1 MSEPR
6 LFLLDAHALC
16 YRSYFAI
23 KNLTTSYG
31 QATNAVYGFLST
43 LKKILRD
50 FKPDYLAV
58 CFDAGKK
65 TLRQERFKDYKIH
78 RPSMPEDLISQI
90 PLIKKV
96 VEGYH
101 LTVFEMEGFEAD
113 DLIATLTRH
122 AEKNGIEVVIVSD
135 DKDMVQ
141 LINDRVKI
149 YSSRKEMI
157 LGEPQARELF
167 GIDPKRI
174 PDYIGL
180 AGDQTDNIPGV
191 LGIGEVT
198 ARSLINE
205 FGTLE
210 NILSHLNQIKS
221 SKLKEKLGRH
231 KESALL
237 SKELA
242 ILDCHVPLRFD
253 LSSLK
258 VAEPDR
264 EKLFQIFKELEFKKI
279 AEEMSL
285 ELSESESKS
294 DVEIKVLETSD
305 DFQDLLLKA
314 KAHKEF
320 SFLPQCADPLDHT
333 TCARIVFA
341 LKPNDLYLLS
351 IEHLR
356 ELKPILEDPQ
366 IIKITHDVKQ
376 CWKVLH
382 EKKCF
387 IQGKIFDVMLAGYL
401 LNPAQGSYS
410 VENLD
415 WVYLK
420 NSNGRQA
427 QGAKAAGVL
436 LNLYPLLLREL
447 KEKSLLKLF
456 EEIEMPLAYVLFRM
470 ETEGVRL
477 NEELLQ
483 QLSLETGKKIDA
495 ITRQIYKV
503 AAQAEGVS
511 GNAVSINL
519 NSPKQLSVLLFEK
532 LKLPVVKKTKTG
544 FSTDEGVLVKLA
556 EKYEIA
562 SRILEFRQL
571 AKLKSTYID
580 ALPKMINPKTGRVHA
595 YFNQTGT
602 ETGRLS
608 SLTPN
613 LQNIP
618 IRTELGR
625 EIRKAFIPFQ
635 EDHMIISADYS
646 QIELRILGHLSGDQN
661 LRKAFEKEEDI
672 HTYTAA
678 LILDVKEKDVTPQ
691 MRNSA
696 KRVNFGII
704 YGMSAFGL
712 AKDLSISE
720 EEAQEF
726 IDKYFLRYTA
736 VKTFMDNEIKKANEQ
751 GFVLTILNRRR
762 YLPEIKSNNQAIKQ
776 FAERQAINTPV
787 QGSAADLMKLAMI
800 NIQKELERQNLL
812 SRLIITVHDELV
824 FDVPNNETDMMIK
837 LIRQQM
843 EHSLELSVPVKVT
856 IKTGSNWLQ
865 LKEVY

>member
-1 MSEPR
+1 MSEPQ

-23 KNLTTSYG
+23 KNLTTTYG
-31 QATNAVYGFLST
+31 QATNAVYGFLIT

-50 FKPDYLAV
+50 FKPAYLAV

-96 VEGYH
+96 VGAYH
-101 LTVFEMEGFEAD
+101 LPIFEMEGFEAD
-113 DLIATLTRH
+113 DLIATLTRQ
-122 AEKNGIEVVIVSD
+122 AQKNGIEVVIVSD

-141 LINDRVKI
+141 LINDRVKV
-149 YSSRKEMI
+149 YSIRKEMI
-157 LGEPQARELF
+157 LGEAQARELF

-210 NILSHLNQIKS
+210 NILSHLDQVKS
-221 SKLKEKLGRH
+221 PALKEKLQKH
-231 KESALL
+231 KENALL

-242 ILDCHVPLRFD
+242 ILDCQVPIGFD
-253 LSSLK
+253 LSALK
-258 VAEPDR
+258 VGEPNR

-279 AEEMSL
+279 AAEISL
-285 ELSESESKS
+285 ELSTTESEL
-294 DVEIKVLETSD
+294 DVEIKALETGSD
-305 DFQDLLLKA
+305 FEDFLAKA
-314 KAHKEF
+314 KARKEF

-333 TCARIVFA
+333 TCARVVLA
-341 LKPNDLYLLS
+341 LQPDDLTLLS
-351 IEHLR
+351 IERLT
-356 ELKPILEDPQ
+356 ELKPLLEDPQ
-366 IIKITHDVKQ
+366 IVKITHDIKQ
-376 CWKVLH
+376 GWKILH
-382 EKKCF
+382 EKGCF
-387 IQGKIFDVMLAGYL
+387 IKGKIFDVMLAGYL

-410 VENLD
+410 VENLA

-420 NSNGRQA
+420 ESNGRPA

-436 LNLYPLLLREL
+436 LDLYPLLLREL

-477 NEELLQ
+477 DEELLQ
-483 QLSLETGKKIDA
+483 QLSLQTGKKIDA
-495 ITRQIYKV
+495 ATQKIHKI
-503 AAQAEGVS
+503 AAEAEGKEEGFIPV
-511 GNAVSINL
+511 NL

-544 FSTDEGVLVKLA
+544 FSTDEGVLTKLA

-562 SRILEFRQL
+562 SLILEFRQL

-608 SLTPN
+608 SLNPN

-625 EIRKAFIPFQ
+625 EIRKAFIPLKK
-635 EDHMIISADYS
+635 DHIIISADYS
-646 QIELRILGHLSGDQN
+646 QIELRILGHLCGDQN
-661 LRKAFEKEEDI
+661 LKKAFEKDEDI

-720 EEAQEF
+720 VEAQAF
-726 IDKYFLRYTA
+726 IDKYFLRYPS

-762 YLPEIKSNNQAIKQ
+762 YLLEIKSNNQAIRQ

-800 NIQKELERQNLL
+800 NIQKELEKQNLL

-824 FDVPNNETDMMIK
+824 FDVPKDEIATMIK
-837 LIRQQM
+837 LIRRQM

-856 IKTGSNWLQ
+856 IKTGNNWLQ
-865 LKEVY
+865 LKEVS

>member
-23 KNLTTSYG
+23 KNLTTTYG

-101 LTVFEMEGFEAD
+101 LPIFEMEGFEAD
-113 DLIATLTRH
+113 DLIATLTQH
-122 AEKNGIEVVIVSD
+122 AQKNGIEVVIVSD

-141 LINDRVKI
+141 LINDRVKV

-157 LGEPQARELF
+157 LGEVQARELF
-167 GIDPKRI
+167 GIDPQRI

-221 SKLKEKLGRH
+221 PKLKEKLGRH

-242 ILDCHVPLRFD
+242 ILDCHVPIGFD
-253 LSSLK
+253 LSALK
-258 VAEPDR
+258 VGEPNR

-285 ELSESESKS
+285 ELSASESES
-294 DVEIKVLETSD
+294 DIEIKVLETSD
-305 DFQDLLLKA
+305 DFEDLLTKA
-314 KAHKEF
+314 KAQKEF

-333 TCARIVFA
+333 TCATVVLA
-341 LKPNDLYLLS
+341 LKPNELYLLS
-351 IEHLR
+351 IEHLT

-366 IIKITHDVKQ
+366 IVKITHDIKQ
-376 CWKVLH
+376 CWKILH
-382 EKKCF
+382 ERGCF
-387 IQGKIFDVMLAGYL
+387 IKGKIFDVMLAGYL

-410 VENLD
+410 VENLA

-420 NSNGRQA
+420 DSNGRQA

-436 LNLYPLLLREL
+436 LDLYPFLLREL

-477 NEELLQ
+477 DEELLK
-483 QLSLETGKKIDA
+483 QLSLETEKKIDA
-495 ITRQIYKV
+495 ITRQIYKI
-503 AAQAEGVS
+503 AAQAKGTS
-511 GNAVSINL
+511 GDPVSINL

-544 FSTDEGVLVKLA
+544 FSTDEGVLIKLA

-562 SRILEFRQL
+562 SLILEFRQL

-625 EIRKAFIPFQ
+625 EIRKAFIPLKKN
-635 EDHMIISADYS
+635 HTIISADYS

-661 LRKAFEKEEDI
+661 LKKAFEKEEDI

-678 LILDVKEKDVTPQ
+678 LILDVKEKDITPQ

-712 AKDLSISE
+712 AKDLSISQ

-726 IDKYFLRYTA
+726 IDKYFLRYPA

-762 YLPEIKSNNQAIKQ
+762 YLPEIKSSNQAIKQ

-824 FDVPNNETDMMIK
+824 FDVPNNEIEIMTK
-837 LIRQQM
+837 LIRQEM

-856 IKTGSNWLQ
+856 VKTGNNWLQ

>member
-1 MSEPR
+1 MSEPQ

-31 QATNAVYGFLST
+31 QATNAVYGFLTT

-65 TLRQERFKDYKIH
+65 TLRQERFQNYKIH

-96 VEGYH
+96 VGGYH
-101 LTVFEMEGFEAD
+101 LPVFEMEGFEAD
-113 DLIATLTRH
+113 DLIATLTLQ
-122 AEKNGIEVVIVSD
+122 AQKSGIEVVIVSD

-141 LINDRVKI
+141 LVNDRVKV

-157 LGEPQARELF
+157 LGESEARELF
-167 GIDPKRI
+167 GIEPQRI

-198 ARSLINE
+198 ARTLINE

-210 NILSHLNQIKS
+210 NILSHLDQIKS
-221 SKLKEKLGRH
+221 PALKEKLQRH
-231 KESALL
+231 KENAVL

-242 ILDCHVPLRFD
+242 ILDCHVPIGFD

-258 VAEPDR
+258 VGQPDR
-264 EKLFQIFKELEFKKI
+264 EKLFQVFKELEFKKF
-279 AEEMSL
+279 AEEISS
-285 ELSESESKS
+285 ELSESSSES
-294 DVEIKVLETSD
+294 DAEIKVLETKN
-305 DFQDLLLKA
+305 DFQDLLTKA
-314 KAHKEF
+314 GAHKEF
-320 SFLPQCADPLDHT
+320 SFLLQCADPLDHT
-333 TCARIVFA
+333 TCARVVLA
-341 LKPNDLYLLS
+341 LSPDELYLLS
-351 IEHLR
+351 IEHIT
-356 ELKPILEDPQ
+356 ELKPLWEDPK
-366 IIKITHDVKQ
+366 IAKITHDMKQ
-376 CWKVLH
+376 GWKILN
-382 EKKCF
+382 EQKCF

-401 LNPAQGSYS
+401 LNPALGNYS
-410 VENLD
+410 VDNLA

-420 NSNGRQA
+420 NSNGHHI
-427 QGAKAAGVL
+427 QGAKAASVL
-436 LNLYPLLLREL
+436 LDLYPFLLREL

-477 NEELLQ
+477 DEELLQ
-483 QLSLETGKKIDA
+483 QLSLETEKKIDA
-495 ITRQIYKV
+495 ITRKIYKI
-503 AAQAEGVS
+503 AAQAEGKSEDSVP
-511 GNAVSINL
+511 VNL

-562 SRILEFRQL
+562 GLILEFRQL

-580 ALPKMINPKTGRVHA
+580 ALPKMIHPKTGRVHA

-602 ETGRLS
+602 ETGRMS
-608 SLTPN
+608 SLNPN

-625 EIRKAFIPFQ
+625 EIRRAFIPLKK
-635 EDHMIISADYS
+635 DHVIISADYS
-646 QIELRILGHLSGDQN
+646 QIELRILAHLSDDKN
-661 LRKAFEKEEDI
+661 LKRAFEKEEDI

-678 LILDVKEKDVTPQ
+678 LIFEVKEKEVTPY

-712 AKDLSISE
+712 AKDLSISQ

-726 IDKYFLRYTA
+726 IDKYFLRYPA
-736 VKTFMDNEIKKANEQ
+736 VKTFMDHEIKKAHEQ
-751 GFVLTILNRRR
+751 GFVLTILHRRR
-762 YLPEIKSNNQAIKQ
+762 YLPEIKSSNQAIKQ

-787 QGSAADLMKLAMI
+787 QGSAADLMKLSMI
-800 NIQKELERQNLL
+800 NIQKELEKQHLF

-824 FDVPNNETDMMIK
+824 FDVPQNEIDRMSK
-837 LIRQQM
+837 LIRQHM

-856 IKTGSNWLQ
+856 IKTGKNWLG
-865 LKEVY
+865 LKEV

>member
-23 KNLTTSYG
+23 KNLTTTYG

-96 VEGYH
+96 VGAYH
-101 LTVFEMEGFEAD
+101 LPIFQMEGFEAD
-113 DLIATLTRH
+113 DLIATLTRQ
-122 AEKNGIEVVIVSD
+122 AQKNGIEVVIVSD
-135 DKDMVQ
+135 DKDMAQ
-141 LINDRVKI
+141 LISDRVKV

-157 LGEPQARELF
+157 LGELQARELF

-210 NILSHLNQIKS
+210 NILSHLDQVKS
-221 SKLKEKLGRH
+221 PSVKEKLQRH
-231 KESALL
+231 KENALL

-242 ILDCHVPLRFD
+242 ILDCHVPIGFD
-253 LSSLK
+253 LSLLK
-258 VAEPDR
+258 VGEPNR

-279 AEEMSL
+279 AEEISL
-285 ELSESESKS
+285 ELSASEGESDAAIKALETKS
-294 DVEIKVLETSD
+294 DFEDFLAKVKT
-305 DFQDLLLKA
+305 
-314 KAHKEF
+314 HKEF

-333 TCARIVFA
+333 TCARVVLA
-341 LKPNDLYLLS
+341 LKPDDLYLLA
-351 IEHLR
+351 IEHLV

-366 IIKITHDVKQ
+366 IIKITHDIKQ
-376 CWKVLH
+376 CWKILH
-382 EKKCF
+382 EKGCF
-387 IQGKIFDVMLAGYL
+387 IKGKIFDVMLAGYL

-410 VENLD
+410 VENLA

-420 NSNGRQA
+420 DSNGRQA

-436 LNLYPLLLREL
+436 LDLYPLLLREL

-477 NEELLQ
+477 DEELLQ
-483 QLSLETGKKIDA
+483 QLSIETGKKIDA
-495 ITRQIYKV
+495 ITGKIHKI
-503 AAQAEGVS
+503 AAQAEGKAEDSVP
-511 GNAVSINL
+511 VNL

-544 FSTDEGVLVKLA
+544 FSTDEGVLTKLA
-556 EKYEIA
+556 EKFEIA
-562 SRILEFRQL
+562 SMILEFRQL

-580 ALPKMINPKTGRVHA
+580 ALPKMINPKTGRIHA

-608 SLTPN
+608 SLNPN

-625 EIRKAFIPFQ
+625 EIRKAFIPLKK
-635 EDHMIISADYS
+635 DHMIISADYS

-661 LRKAFEKEEDI
+661 LKKAFEKEEDI

-678 LILDVKEKDVTPQ
+678 LILDVKEKDITPQ

-712 AKDLSISE
+712 AKDLSIPQ
-720 EEAQEF
+720 EEAQTF
-726 IDKYFLRYTA
+726 IDKYFLRYPA
-736 VKTFMDNEIKKANEQ
+736 VKMFMDNEIKKANEQ

-762 YLPEIKSNNQAIKQ
+762 YLPEIKSGNQAVKQ

-824 FDVPNNETDMMIK
+824 FDVPKDEIETMIK
-837 LIRQQM
+837 LIRRQM
-843 EHSLELSVPVKVT
+843 ENSLELTVPVKVT

-865 LKEVY
+865 LKEVS

>member
-1 MSEPR
+1 
-6 LFLLDAHALC
+6 
-16 YRSYFAI
+16 
-23 KNLTTSYG
+23 
-31 QATNAVYGFLST
+31 
-43 LKKILRD
+43 
-50 FKPDYLAV
+50 
-58 CFDAGKK
+58 
-65 TLRQERFKDYKIH
+65 
-78 RPSMPEDLISQI
+78 MPEDLISQI
-90 PLIKKV
+90 PIIKKV
-96 VEGYH
+96 VGGYH
-101 LTVFEMEGFEAD
+101 LPVFEMEGFEAD
-113 DLIATLTRH
+113 DLIATLTRQ
-122 AEKNGIEVVIVSD
+122 AQKNGIEVVIVSD
-135 DKDMVQ
+135 DKDMAQ
-141 LINDRVKI
+141 LINDRVKV
-149 YSSRKEMI
+149 YSSRKEEI
-157 LGEPQARELF
+157 LGEPQVRELF
-167 GIDPKRI
+167 GIEPQRI

-180 AGDQTDNIPGV
+180 AGDPTDNIPGV

-198 ARSLINE
+198 ARMLINE

-221 SKLKEKLGRH
+221 PTLKEKLEKH

-242 ILDCHVPLRFD
+242 ILDSNVPVGFD
-253 LSSLK
+253 ISSLK
-258 VAEPDR
+258 VGEPDR
-264 EKLFQIFKELEFKKI
+264 EKLFQIFKELEFKKL
-279 AEEMSL
+279 AEEMSS
-285 ELSESESKS
+285 ELSESESDS
-294 DVEIKVLETSD
+294 SVGIKALESKK
-305 DFQDLLLKA
+305 DFEDLLNKVKA
-314 KAHKEF
+314 QKEC
-320 SFLPQCADPLDHT
+320 SILMQYADPLDHT
-333 TCARIVFA
+333 TCARAVIA
-341 LKPNDLYLLS
+341 IKSNDLTLLS
-351 IEHLR
+351 IEHIP

-366 IIKITHDVKQ
+366 IVKITHDIKQ

-382 EKKCF
+382 EKDCF
-387 IQGKIFDVMLAGYL
+387 IQGKVFDVLLAGYL

-410 VENLD
+410 VENLT

-420 NSNGRQA
+420 NLNRWQT
-427 QGAKAAGVL
+427 QGAKAASAL
-436 LNLYPLLLREL
+436 LDLYPVLLREL

-477 NEELLQ
+477 DEGLLKK
-483 QLSLETGKKIDA
+483 LSLETEKKIDA
-495 ITRQIYKV
+495 ITRQIYKI
-503 AAQAEGVS
+503 AAQAQGALEDSVPL
-511 GNAVSINL
+511 NL

-544 FSTDEGVLVKLA
+544 YSTDEGVLVKLA

-562 SRILEFRQL
+562 GLILEFRQL

-580 ALPKMINPKTGRVHA
+580 ALPRLINSKTGRVHA

-608 SLTPN
+608 SLNPN

-625 EIRKAFIPFQ
+625 EIRKAFIPLKQ
-635 EDHMIISADYS
+635 DHVIISADYS
-646 QIELRILGHLSGDQN
+646 QIELRILAHLSGDKN
-661 LRKAFEKEEDI
+661 LKKAFEQDEDI

-678 LILDVKEKDVTPQ
+678 LIFDVKEKEVTPQ

-712 AKDLSISE
+712 AKDLSISQ

-726 IDKYFLRYTA
+726 IDKYFLRYPA
-736 VKTFMDNEIKKANEQ
+736 VKTFMDNEIKKAGEQ

-762 YLPEIKSNNQAIKQ
+762 YLSEIKSSNQAVKQ

-800 NIQKELERQNLL
+800 NIQKGLEKQKLF

-824 FDVPNNETDMMIK
+824 FDVPKDEVETMIK
-837 LIRQQM
+837 LIRKQM

-856 IKTGSNWLQ
+856 IKTGNNWLQ
-865 LKEVY
+865 LKEI